1 MNRWKA
7 FALVMIGLLAVS
19 VGLRFTYLEE
29 HSFPIDEEQKLF
41 AINAAKNGLRDEK
54 EINNYNITIQEKG
67 RIIPT
72 ANGDKK
78 VVRVILTHENIT
90 RVEII
95 PGDDDRGQKKKN
107 GQGSRLASE
116 LGKKDRESASEK
128 FEAYQGHG
136 EEQQEA
142 NHEKIKGRENR
153 RPVVEKQFHGVL
165 SYCIGVIVERRGQNE
180 IFDPGQRNI
189 LNGKKT
195 PGDHGQNE
203 PHNRR
208 TRNFA
213 LAQL

>member
-90 RVEII
+90 LTALIDTETGNI
-95 PGDDDRGQKKKN
+95 
-107 GQGSRLASE
+107 
-116 LGKKDRESASEK
+116 
-128 FEAYQGHG
+128 
-136 EEQQEA
+136 
-142 NHEKIKGRENR
+142 
-153 RPVVEKQFHGVL
+153 VEKSKMESSGWM
-165 SYCIGVIVERRGQNE
+165 VEYKNSNSKRWGH
-180 IFDPGQRNI
+180 QR
-189 LNGKKT
+189 LF
-195 PGDHGQNE
+195 
-203 PHNRR
+203 NR
-208 TRNFA
+208 
-213 LAQL
+213 

>member
-90 RVEII
+90 LTALIDMETGNI
-95 PGDDDRGQKKKN
+95 
-107 GQGSRLASE
+107 
-116 LGKKDRESASEK
+116 
-128 FEAYQGHG
+128 
-136 EEQQEA
+136 
-142 NHEKIKGRENR
+142 
-153 RPVVEKQFHGVL
+153 VEKSKMESSGWM
-165 SYCIGVIVERRGQNE
+165 VEYKNSNSKRWGH
-180 IFDPGQRNI
+180 QR
-189 LNGKKT
+189 LF
-195 PGDHGQNE
+195 
-203 PHNRR
+203 NR
-208 TRNFA
+208 
-213 LAQL
+213 